1 VFVTQERTGAAIAIA
16 IEELP
21 LRYRAYVPNFGS
33 YGDARVLADLAREAN
48 TLESDYRAFLNL
60 QKLRNSSGRA
70 GRYRRLEPLLSI
82 EIP

>member
-1 VFVTQERTGAAIAIA
+1 VFVTQERAKTAIAIA

-21 LRYRAYVPNFGS
+21 LQYGAYVPNFGS

-48 TLESDYRAFLNL
+48 ALESDYRAFLNL
-60 QKLRNSSGRA
+60 QKLKTSSGRA

-82 EIP
+82 EIL